1 MLPSADTRARGA
13 RESPRPG
20 PSDREPSRR
29 LRAGPLAAVR
39 MGLPELPEAFR
50 IEVTRRRIAPVLVG
64 RRIARVRTTPPSYF
78 FLTPPAALRAALEG
92 EAVTALERRGK
103 YLVAELTSGARVL
116 LHLGMTGQ
124 LFSAGVSSVRLLSA
138 TARASLAPEEQPAF
152 EPDAHTHLHFSFTDE
167 GEDVFFRDVRK
178 FGKVQLLRPGESCER
193 LERLG
198 IDALEVRGD
207 DLFRATRKRTV
218 AIKNLMLDQAV
229 VAGTGNIYA
238 DEALFLGG
246 VRPRR
251 QARRVTRVECDRI
264 ADAIRR
270 VMARSIETGGSS
282 ISDYVAPDGSDGAYQ
297 DERRVYA
304 RKGEPCHACGT
315 PIKRIVIG
323 QRSAHYCAT
332 CQR

>member
-1 MLPSADTRARGA
+1 M
-13 RESPRPG
+13 
-20 PSDREPSRR
+20 
-29 LRAGPLAAVR
+29 
-39 MGLPELPEAFR
+39 PELPEV
-50 IEVTRRRIAPVLVG
+50 EVTRRRIAPVLVG
-64 RRIARVRTTPPSYF
+64 REISRVRTTRPSYF
-78 FLTPPAALRAALEG
+78 FLTPPATLKKALEG
-92 EAVTALERRGK
+92 EAVVRLERLGK
-103 YLVAELTSGARVL
+103 YLVAELEGGSRVL

-124 LFSAGVSSVRLLSA
+124 LFASGATSVRLLSA
-138 TARASLAPEEQPAF
+138 TVRASLAPEAQPDF
-152 EPDAHTHLHFSFTDE
+152 QPDAHTHLQLSFDD
-167 GEDVFFRDVRK
+167 GGPDVFFRDVRK
-178 FGKVQLLRPGESCER
+178 FGKVQLLKPGEACER

-198 IDALEVRGD
+198 IDALHVRGE

-251 QARRVTRVECDRI
+251 QARRVTRAECDRI
-264 ADAIRR
+264 AGAIRQ
-270 VMARSIETGGSS
+270 VMTRSIETGGSS
-282 ISDYVAPDGSDGAYQ
+282 ISDYVNPDGSDGAYQ

-304 RKGEPCHACGT
+304 RAGEACHTCGT

-323 QRSAHYCAT
+323 QRSAHYCAQ